1 MASLFSLHRGSD
13 MTAVISKRVRRA
25 IAVATAFIFFSQ
37 NFAWAVC
44 ADGTTFPASGFV
56 AGQPPTVNWSPNVF
70 TGTAGSIFI
79 PDASVFEHNDP
90 AQPPTGGGHNWA
102 FDQGSTL
109 CKAADTGTAG
119 AAPTAWALPTDTSAD
134 CVLVPIVTVTTGNP
148 PVAVITGCCTVPY
161 QGEVL
166 TPTCDPTQYVG
177 GNPFVGPALPTN
189 TYFNHLGCS
198 ISHGVATTPQSATSF
213 LFVTG
218 APNTSSSLWVVTLTN
233 VANPV
238 VGGFAGKIVNGF
250 DMFTTIPLGQKLTN
264 ATVSPDGQF
273 VMATSISKLQTVFAC
288 LNPLGDP
295 TRTNSITGAQSFPI
309 TGPID
314 PNFSVAPANTVPCMQ
329 VANNALAVDQTTT
342 FGPDGQPYFGGQPGV
357 DTINGFPGGPAAN
370 AWPQCI
376 FNGFGFRNPAPPT
389 LIGKLAVVFGAHS
402 ANHCGN
408 AQPNSGFLAASVAQ
422 PKANIRHGQYMYA
435 STAANT
441 VVQFKVTVDPVSGLS
456 QYRFRTYVTG
466 GNITGLGVADD
477 LGSLMVFTDPLGLD
491 LAGQELVFKAPLC
504 EDM

>member
-1 MASLFSLHRGSD
+1 MEPATGKH
-13 MTAVISKRVRRA
+13 VRQT

-37 NFAWAVC
+37 NFAWAIC
-44 ADGTTFPASGFV
+44 ADGTTFPSSGFV
-56 AGQPPTVNWSPNVF
+56 AGLPPTVSWSPGVF
-70 TGTAGSIFI
+70 TATAGSIFI

-90 AQPPTGGGHNWA
+90 AQPLTGGGHNWV
-102 FDQGSTL
+102 FDLGTTL
-109 CKAADTGTAG
+109 CKAADTGPAG
-119 AAPTAWALPTDTSAD
+119 APPTAWAIPTNTTQD
-134 CVLVPIVTVTTGNP
+134 CVLLPIVTATSGNP
-148 PVAVITGCCTVPY
+148 PVPIITGFGDIPY
-161 QGEVL
+161 QGDVL

-177 GNPFVGPALPTN
+177 GNPLVGPALPTN

-198 ISHGVATTPQSATSF
+198 ISHGAATTAQSATSF

-218 APNTSSSLWVVTLTN
+218 PKSGLWVVSLTN
-233 VANPV
+233 VSSPV
-238 VGGFAGKIVNGF
+238 AGGPAGKTVQGLDI
-250 DMFTTIPLGQKLTN
+250 FTTIPLGQKLSN

-273 VMATSISKLQTVFAC
+273 AMATSITKLQTVFAC

-295 TRTNSITGAQSFPI
+295 TRTNPITGAQSFPI

-314 PNFSVAPANTVPCMQ
+314 PNFPVAPSNTVPCMQ
-329 VANNALAVDQTTT
+329 VANNALAVNQTTT
-342 FGPDGQPYFGGQPGV
+342 FGPDGQPYFGGQLGV
-357 DTINGFPGGPAAN
+357 NTINGVPGGTAAN

-376 FNGFGFRNPAPPT
+376 FNGFGFRNPAPTT
-389 LIGKLAVVFGAHS
+389 LMGKLAVVFGAHS

-408 AQPNSGFLAASVAQ
+408 AQPNSGFLAAAVTQ

-466 GNITGLGVADD
+466 GNVTGLGVTDD
-477 LGSLMVFTDPLGLD
+477 LGSLMVFSDPLGLG
-491 LAGQELVFKAPLC
+491 LGGSELVFKTPLC